1 MPIGWIDTA
10 SESENEI
17 ADPRS
22 TFPKEI
28 DFNGTTQEIY
38 NSLMEGILFQPHARN
53 PTMPIERQPAVRFN
67 QPTVSTS
74 TWADA
79 TDDELSP
86 DELMEVLH
94 LDTSFPIQINTGINS
109 PTISTMSEESGSIEI
124 VGPPAK
130 SPRNPMFHHIPKRI
144 FKLKNSAGSL
154 LSKDGI
160 PFSQLSKHN
169 YGKNFSNLST
179 GKSTNCNLPKTN
191 FVKPTQFIYTV

>member
-1 MPIGWIDTA
+1 MPLGWIDTV

-53 PTMPIERQPAVRFN
+53 PTMPIERQPTIRFN

-86 DELMEVLH
+86 DELMELLH
-94 LDTSFPIQINTGINS
+94 LIAVSRSKSTRVQFRELYIPNNLNDLRRVGINRNGWTTS
-109 PTISTMSEESGSIEI
+109 QIS
-124 VGPPAK
+124 
-130 SPRNPMFHHIPKRI
+130 
-144 FKLKNSAGSL
+144 
-154 LSKDGI
+154 
-160 PFSQLSKHN
+160 
-169 YGKNFSNLST
+169 
-179 GKSTNCNLPKTN
+179 
-191 FVKPTQFIYTV
+191 